1 MQDLIVSAIQ
11 FDLAWE
17 DVSKNLETATK
28 MILDAP
34 KSDIYILPEMFTTG
48 FSMNPEKVYT
58 LDLTNDTK
66 KMMISLS
73 KKLDAAITF
82 SIMDKN
88 DDGQFVNRLYWI
100 ESGFITHY
108 YDKVHLFSMGEENN
122 HFSPGNHKLV
132 FSFKEWKICCIIC
145 YDLRFPVFIRNKE
158 DFDLLICVANWP
170 DKRIHTWDT
179 LLQARAIEN
188 QCYVVGVNRVGVDAN
203 QINYVGHSM
212 LIDPQGI
219 VLNSNSNDSITLT
232 TELFQTEITKTRR
245 YLPFLKD
252 MDNFTLNQITN
263 S

>member
-1 MQDLIVSAIQ
+1 M
-11 FDLAWE
+11 
-17 DVSKNLETATK
+17 
-28 MILDAP
+28 
-34 KSDIYILPEMFTTG
+34 
-48 FSMNPEKVYT
+48 
-58 LDLTNDTK
+58 
-66 KMMISLS
+66 
-73 KKLDAAITF
+73 
-82 SIMDKN
+82 
-88 DDGQFVNRLYWI
+88 
-100 ESGFITHY
+100 
-108 YDKVHLFSMGEENN
+108 
-122 HFSPGNHKLV
+122 
-132 FSFKEWKICCIIC
+132 
-145 YDLRFPVFIRNKE
+145 FIRNKE

-170 DKRIHTWDT
+170 DKRIHAWDT

-252 MDNFTLNQITN
+252 MDNFTLNQITY